1 MSTLALSARAVGV
14 AGLGTGQDPQHQRHH
29 YFWPDASSL
38 THDAILKS
46 VHLLGHRQGA
56 SACFLTVA
64 VHSGGQFVTLDD
76 AISLQVV
83 HGAKLGDVARLIR

>member
-1 MSTLALSARAVGV
+1 
-14 AGLGTGQDPQHQRHH
+14 
-29 YFWPDASSL
+29 
-38 THDAILKS
+38 
-46 VHLLGHRQGA
+46 LGHRQGA